1 MIKKTTI
8 KLDIEKNNDKTTS
21 KEIEYKNYS
30 KNIENEEDLLTY
42 KNIIKY
48 DNLGKKIYNAE
59 TFNKIKK
66 TPDIVDEIIGNS
78 ENNNEWKILEYKNH
92 IFEKDY
98 TQIYNNIKL
107 DINYDI
113 IEKIDDK
120 KYLVDK

>member
-8 KLDIEKNNDKTTS
+8 KLDIEENNDKTTS

>member
-1 MIKKTTI
+1 M
-8 KLDIEKNNDKTTS
+8 
-21 KEIEYKNYS
+21 
-30 KNIENEEDLLTY
+30 EEQCTETY
-42 KNIIKY
+42 
-48 DNLGKKIYNAE
+48 
-59 TFNKIKK
+59 FNRFLRYFCCISN
-66 TPDIVDEIIGNS
+66 T
-78 ENNNEWKILEYKNH
+78 NNNFDYKKMID